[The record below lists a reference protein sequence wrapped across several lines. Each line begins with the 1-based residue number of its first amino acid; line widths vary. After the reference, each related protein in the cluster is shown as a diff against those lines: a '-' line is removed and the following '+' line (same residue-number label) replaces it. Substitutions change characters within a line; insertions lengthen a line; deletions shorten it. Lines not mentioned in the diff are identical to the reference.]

1 MGIWLDE
8 CICAECN
15 EKSVPEVSET
25 ALPPPT
31 VVAQK
36 WYNTLR
42 PEPIEV
48 MEAWTH
54 LSLHRQLALKY
65 LARAGLKG
73 SKEDHIKDLEK
84 AIAYLTRER
93 NLVRDGKAVW

>member
-1 MGIWLDE
+1 MSLRGKAAA
-8 CICAECN
+8 AESSS
-15 EKSVPEVSET
+15 KSASST
-25 ALPPPT
+25 T

-36 WYNTLR
+36 WYNTLK

-48 MEAWTH
+48 MEAWAH